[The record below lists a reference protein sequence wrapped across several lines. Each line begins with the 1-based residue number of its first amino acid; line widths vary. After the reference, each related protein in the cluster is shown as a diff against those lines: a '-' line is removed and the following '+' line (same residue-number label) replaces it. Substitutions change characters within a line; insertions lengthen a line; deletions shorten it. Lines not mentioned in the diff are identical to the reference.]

1 MPGVSLLMTIKSD
14 NVLFLS
20 QDFLF
25 VLIRLMTLKSLSFAE
40 EVAGIDNWY
49 EFPNKSHTLTSQQV
63 EWCPNENWKI
73 TIPSEKIYQTFG
85 PVRFKSYQTDRILT
99 RHCLSDWH
107 KVALCDH
114 V

>member
-49 EFPNKSHTLTSQQV
+49 EFPT
-63 EWCPNENWKI
+63 
-73 TIPSEKIYQTFG
+73 
-85 PVRFKSYQTDRILT
+85 
-99 RHCLSDWH
+99 
-107 KVALCDH
+107 KVAH
-114 V
+114 

>member
-25 VLIRLMTLKSLSFAE
+25 VLIRLMILKSLSFAE
-40 EVAGIDNWY
+40 IRLGPSQKQDFN
-49 EFPNKSHTLTSQQV
+49 SQQV
-63 EWCPNENWKI
+63 EWCPNENWKK
-73 TIPSEKIYQTFG
+73 TKPSEKIYQTFG
-85 PVRFKSYQTDRILT
+85 PVSFKSYQTDRILT

-107 KVALCDH
+107 KVALCPDR
-114 V
+114 